1 MINKDFY
8 IKHGLIYGV
17 ISIVYLMITYLLGVK
32 AMTSGW
38 NSAIQLVV
46 FIGLFVFIGLE
57 ARKINGGFISFG
69 EAFKAIFLSFALG
82 SFLYL
87 LFNFVLNTVINPSL
101 PGQLFEEGVKTATS
115 MMEKFGMSEDDIEK
129 TYDQMMEQKDS
140 VYDSFTLT
148 GFLLSYV
155 YFLAIGSIG
164 IAIASLIAKKNDP
177 NPFAEVEN

>member
-1 MINKDFY
+1 
-8 IKHGLIYGV
+8 
-17 ISIVYLMITYLLGVK
+17 
-32 AMTSGW
+32 
-38 NSAIQLVV
+38 
-46 FIGLFVFIGLE
+46 
-57 ARKINGGFISFG
+57 
-69 EAFKAIFLSFALG
+69 
-82 SFLYL
+82 
-87 LFNFVLNTVINPSL
+87 LNTVINPSL